1 MYLKKS
7 QIIVIK
13 IGSSLL
19 IDEKM
24 IIRKKWLAEFSK
36 DIRDLL
42 KQNKKVILVSSGAIA
57 LGCKKLGLNMK
68 KLKLD
73 KSQAI
78 ASIGQIELMN
88 LFKKVSSSTKINFS
102 QILLTLEDTEQR
114 RRAIN
119 AKRTINNLFQMNFV
133 PIVNEND
140 SIATSEIKYGDNDRL
155 ASRVAQISSADS
167 LVLLS
172 DVDGLHDK
180 NPKVFKNAI
189 DNMPVV
195 SQFELS
201 REPVKLEEQ
210 KEFILKHFDGDGRL
224 KFSTILS
231 KLDTRMKIVVTFL
244 AILDMVREGLCS
256 LQQNE
261 IFGELELQKTATA

>member
-1 MYLKKS
+1 MYKVQLNNFEGP
-7 QIIVIK
+7 I
-13 IGSSLL
+13 
-19 IDEKM
+19 
-24 IIRKKWLAEFSK
+24 
-36 DIRDLL
+36 DLL
-42 KQNKKVILVSSGAIA
+42 LYFIRRDELDIYDIPISEITKEFVRTVEEWKKMHLHVAGDFIVMASTLMRIKAKLLLPRPELDDEGEIIDPRTELIQQLVEYKRFKNAAELLGNLSSERELNFPRQLEPS
-57 LGCKKLGLNMK
+57 LG
-68 KLKLD
+68 
-73 KSQAI
+73 
-78 ASIGQIELMN
+78 
-88 LFKKVSSSTKINFS
+88 
-102 QILLTLEDTEQR
+102 EDIQDFEENII
-114 RRAIN
+114 IN
-119 AKRTINNLFQMNFV
+119 ASLY
-133 PIVNEND
+133 D
-140 SIATSEIKYGDNDRL
+140 L
-155 ASRVAQISSADS
+155 A
-167 LVLLS
+167 
-172 DVDGLHDK
+172 
-180 NPKVFKNAI
+180 KVFKNAI

>member
-1 MYLKKS
+1 MYKVQLNNFEGP
-7 QIIVIK
+7 I
-13 IGSSLL
+13 
-19 IDEKM
+19 
-24 IIRKKWLAEFSK
+24 
-36 DIRDLL
+36 DLL
-42 KQNKKVILVSSGAIA
+42 LYFIRRDELDIYDIPISEITREFVRTVEEWKKMHLHVAGDFIVMASTLMRIKAKLLLPRPDLDDEGEIIDPRTELIQQLVEYKRFKNAAELLGNLSSERE
-57 LGCKKLGLNMK
+57 LNFPRQ
-68 KLKLD
+68 L
-73 KSQAI
+73 
-78 ASIGQIELMN
+78 EP
-88 LFKKVSSSTKINFS
+88 
-102 QILLTLEDTEQR
+102 TLEVDLQDFEENIIT
-114 RRAIN
+114 N
-119 AKRTINNLFQMNFV
+119 ASLY
-133 PIVNEND
+133 D
-140 SIATSEIKYGDNDRL
+140 L
-155 ASRVAQISSADS
+155 AKI
-167 LVLLS
+167 
-172 DVDGLHDK
+172 
-180 NPKVFKNAI
+180 FKNAI

>member
-1 MYLKKS
+1 MYKVQLNNFEGP
-7 QIIVIK
+7 I
-13 IGSSLL
+13 
-19 IDEKM
+19 
-24 IIRKKWLAEFSK
+24 
-36 DIRDLL
+36 DLL
-42 KQNKKVILVSSGAIA
+42 LYFIRRDELDIYDIPISEITREFVRTVEEWKKMHLHVAGDFIVMASTLMRIKAKLLLPRPELDDEGEIIDPRTELIQQLVEYKRFKNAAELLGNLSSERELNFPRQLEPSLEEDIQNFEENII
-57 LGCKKLGLNMK
+57 
-68 KLKLD
+68 
-73 KSQAI
+73 
-78 ASIGQIELMN
+78 
-88 LFKKVSSSTKINFS
+88 
-102 QILLTLEDTEQR
+102 
-114 RRAIN
+114 IN
-119 AKRTINNLFQMNFV
+119 ASLY
-133 PIVNEND
+133 D
-140 SIATSEIKYGDNDRL
+140 L
-155 ASRVAQISSADS
+155 A
-167 LVLLS
+167 
-172 DVDGLHDK
+172 
-180 NPKVFKNAI
+180 KVFKNAI

>member
-1 MYLKKS
+1 MYKVQLNNFEGP
-7 QIIVIK
+7 I
-13 IGSSLL
+13 
-19 IDEKM
+19 
-24 IIRKKWLAEFSK
+24 
-36 DIRDLL
+36 DLL
-42 KQNKKVILVSSGAIA
+42 LYFIRRDELDVYDIPISEITKEFVRTVEEWKKMHLHVAGDFIVMASTLMRIKAKLLLPRPELDDEGEIIDPRTELIQQLVEYKRFKNAAELLGNLSSERE
-57 LGCKKLGLNMK
+57 LNFPR
-68 KLKLD
+68 
-73 KSQAI
+73 Q
-78 ASIGQIELMN
+78 
-88 LFKKVSSSTKINFS
+88 
-102 QILLTLEDTEQR
+102 LEPSLEEDIQDFEENII
-114 RRAIN
+114 IN
-119 AKRTINNLFQMNFV
+119 ASLY
-133 PIVNEND
+133 D
-140 SIATSEIKYGDNDRL
+140 L
-155 ASRVAQISSADS
+155 A
-167 LVLLS
+167 
-172 DVDGLHDK
+172 
-180 NPKVFKNAI
+180 KVFKNAI